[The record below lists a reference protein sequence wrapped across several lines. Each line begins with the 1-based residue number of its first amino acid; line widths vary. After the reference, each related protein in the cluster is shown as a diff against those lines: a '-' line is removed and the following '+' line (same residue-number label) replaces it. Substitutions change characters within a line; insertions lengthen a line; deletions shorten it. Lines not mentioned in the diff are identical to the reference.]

1 LSEEGGKEHVM
12 LSRFNRFVFVA
23 CLVLSMVSSNVWG
36 ALAADEA
43 IEVLA
48 NRLDESQ
55 EKEGGNRGLWL
66 PEVLFAGPPA
76 AGMALAYELT
86 ADPGY
91 WETAELAGY
100 YILWFTDIQGNM
112 LGDEVYAFVELSR
125 NSADPTGNVW
135 RAALEEWFYSMR
147 RPGYEEFTW
156 DYIQYFNDME
166 ASTAVFYIAQQ
177 MIGAYYVDDVDK
189 EVWHEALIQF
199 LSRVDDES
207 TYPVMALGVA
217 TWAFASTNTLDATPL
232 DGDASSTPYWDGMV
246 VSDLPALLASH
257 QVPLGEEFG
266 GSFYWRYDHTAGDT
280 GGVVAGYT
288 EDAIYGTL
296 GLVAAAQA
304 LEATDANTPVA
315 DEEDPN
321 AVVAALDFESRIG
334 AARQALLQ
342 GVDEEGFVFEHLS
355 LVGETRYAYA
365 GEMLQVLCQVKQ
377 YLDATVE
384 EDGLD
389 VTAVDAE
396 LEEKPSG
403 EAEAPMGKL
412 L

>member
-1 LSEEGGKEHVM
+1 
-12 LSRFNRFVFVA
+12 
-23 CLVLSMVSSNVWG
+23 
-36 ALAADEA
+36 
-43 IEVLA
+43 
-48 NRLDESQ
+48 
-55 EKEGGNRGLWL
+55 
-66 PEVLFAGPPA
+66 
-76 AGMALAYELT
+76 
-86 ADPGY
+86 
-91 WETAELAGY
+91 
-100 YILWFTDIQGNM
+100 
-112 LGDEVYAFVELSR
+112 
-125 NSADPTGNVW
+125 
-135 RAALEEWFYSMR
+135 
-147 RPGYEEFTW
+147 
-156 DYIQYFNDME
+156 
-166 ASTAVFYIAQQ
+166 
-177 MIGAYYVDDVDK
+177 
-189 EVWHEALIQF
+189 
-199 LSRVDDES
+199 
-207 TYPVMALGVA
+207 
-217 TWAFASTNTLDATPL
+217 
-232 DGDASSTPYWDGMV
+232 
-246 VSDLPALLASH
+246 
-257 QVPLGEEFG
+257 
-266 GSFYWRYDHTAGDT
+266 
-280 GGVVAGYT
+280 
-288 EDAIYGTL
+288 
-296 GLVAAAQA
+296 LVAAAQA

>member
-1 LSEEGGKEHVM
+1 M
-12 LSRFNRFVFVA
+12 LSKVNRFVFVA
-23 CLVLSMVSSNVWG
+23 CLVLSMAASNVWG
-36 ALAADEA
+36 ALAVDEA
-43 IEVLA
+43 IDVLA

-55 EKEGGNRGLWL
+55 EKEGGNKGLWL

-91 WETAELAGY
+91 WDAAELAGY
-100 YILWFTDIQGNM
+100 YILWFTDVQGNL
-112 LGDEVYAFVELSR
+112 LGDEVYAFVELSQ
-125 NSADPTGNVW
+125 NSEDPADNVW

-147 RPGYEEFTW
+147 RPGYEEFTR

-217 TWAFASTNTLDATPL
+217 TWAFASTNTLDATPM
-232 DGDASSTPYWDGMV
+232 DGDASSTPYWAGLV
-246 VSDLPALLASH
+246 VSDLPALLATH
-257 QVPLGEEFG
+257 QVPLGDEFG

-280 GGVVAGYT
+280 EGVVAGYT

-304 LEATDANTPVA
+304 SEMADVNTPVEG
-315 DEEDPN
+315 EEKSDA
-321 AVVAALDFESRIG
+321 AVSAIDFDSMILT
-334 AARQALLQ
+334 ARGALLQ
-342 GVDEEGFVFEHLS
+342 GVDEEGVVYEHLS
-355 LVGETRYAYA
+355 RVGDARYAYA
-365 GEMLQVLCQVKQ
+365 GEMLQVLCRVKQ
-377 YLDATVE
+377 YLDAKVE
-384 EDGLD
+384 EGGLG
-389 VTAVDAE
+389 VTVVDSG
-396 LEEKPSG
+396 LEETPSG
-403 EAEAPMGKL
+403 GAKPPTGEPL
-412 L
+412 